1 MKSKILKSAMYNLHF
16 GLSYPTVK
24 RQEKRFSRLP
34 ARTVAKEVKK
44 ASEILK
50 FVMWKRV
57 VLTPETK

>member
-1 MKSKILKSAMYNLHF
+1 MSKILESAMHSLHLGF
-16 GLSYPTVK
+16 SYSTVK

-44 ASEILK
+44 AGEILK

-57 VLTPETK
+57 VLTPEAK

>member
-1 MKSKILKSAMYNLHF
+1 MSKILESAMYSLHF
-16 GLSYPTVK
+16 GFSYATVK

-50 FVMWKRV
+50 FCGK
-57 VLTPETK
+57 VLY